1 MPLEFY
7 ATRDFSQAQI
17 SEVTDFLDSQQT
29 SHLFQ
34 FPQWNL
40 SGARFALLRK
50 NGAIRWFATF
60 GTHSPLGSALPWM
73 RAVIANR
80 GPVCDDYAL
89 WQAATAEFIEQMR
102 REQVT
107 YFDAA
112 PDWVQTREGDIE
124 NDLRNSGWQ
133 GIGAERVSLRLN
145 LTQSEDEIFAN
156 FRKNSRYEVRR
167 AERLGVSVTPGLDD
181 PEIEEFLTLHA
192 QLAARK
198 GFAADSPDDL
208 RTAIRW
214 LITARARGALLLA
227 RFQNQI
233 CGGAVIGRSG
243 KRCWYVWGAAEKHE
257 HFNVGHILQWK
268 ALQWAKL
275 HGCIEYDFGG
285 YTPGATSG
293 PAWFKEGFGGT
304 VVRFVRPQ
312 RRVIRRG
319 HYRALNLILRMRE
332 LGRRSRRARV
342 PALGLL
348 ATGADG
354 DVAAK

>member
-1 MPLEFY
+1 MKFWDG
-7 ATRDFSQAQI
+7 RI
-17 SEVTDFLDSQQT
+17 
-29 SHLFQ
+29 
-34 FPQWNL
+34 L
-40 SGARFALLRK
+40 STLR
-50 NGAIRWFATF
+50 
-60 GTHSPLGSALPWM
+60 
-73 RAVIANR
+73 
-80 GPVCDDYAL
+80 
-89 WQAATAEFIEQMR
+89 
-102 REQVT
+102 
-107 YFDAA
+107 
-112 PDWVQTREGDIE
+112 
-124 NDLRNSGWQ
+124 
-133 GIGAERVSLRLN
+133 
-145 LTQSEDEIFAN
+145 
-156 FRKNSRYEVRR
+156 
-167 AERLGVSVTPGLDD
+167 
-181 PEIEEFLTLHA
+181 
-192 QLAARK
+192 LAARK

-243 KRCWYVWGAAEKHE
+243 RRCWYVWGAAEKHE

-304 VVRFVRPQ
+304 VVRFVRPR

-319 HYRALNLILRMRE
+319 YYRALNLILRMRE

-342 PALGLL
+342 PAPGLL
-348 ATGADG
+348 ATSADG